1 MSSGEEFEDSVDQ
14 RFMSLYPEYDYSLKS
29 KSNEKDSRRR
39 KKMGTMY

>member
-1 MSSGEEFEDSVDQ
+1 MNDSEEFEESVDQ

-29 KSNEKDSRRR
+29 KSGEKDSRRK